1 MITNPELYIADFAKA
16 GADYITVHVETA
28 FHLNR
33 LVQSIK
39 EHEGIKAAASLNPA
53 TPLSSLDY
61 ILEDLDM
68 VLIMSVNPGF
78 GGQAFIP
85 SALDKIRTLR
95 KLIDERGL
103 NTEIEVDGG
112 VKPDNAAMIIKAGA
126 DILVAGS
133 AIFGMKD
140 YAAAIRGIRGN

>member
-1 MITNPELYIADFAKA
+1 
-16 GADYITVHVETA
+16 
-28 FHLNR
+28 
-33 LVQSIK
+33 
-39 EHEGIKAAASLNPA
+39 
-53 TPLSSLDY
+53 
-61 ILEDLDM
+61 
-68 VLIMSVNPGF
+68 VNPGF

-103 NTEIEVDGG
+103 KTKIEVDGG
-112 VKPDNAAMIIKAGA
+112 VKPDNAAEIIKAGA

>member
-1 MITNPELYIADFAKA
+1 RYLATLLGSHSEA
-16 GADYITVHVETA
+16 TA
-28 FHLNR
+28 A
-33 LVQSIK
+33 V
-39 EHEGIKAAASLNPA
+39 SLNPA
-53 TPLSSLDY
+53 TSLSSLDH
-61 ILEDLDM
+61 ILKDLDM

-95 KLIDERGL
+95 KLIDEQGL
-103 NTEIEVDGG
+103 KTMIEVDGG
-112 VKPDNAAMIIKAGA
+112 VKPDNAAEIIKAGA